1 MEIAIIDLLSSVNI
15 VWTLQNIYFLFNFGT
30 NLNDLK
36 LKSLRT

>member
-15 VWTLQNIYFLFNFGT
+15 VGTLQNIYFLFNFGA